1 VPPIEVG
8 ANVDE
13 VPLGLSAFGVV
24 TADEAALGFVAPSPP
39 EAAAAGFVELGPA
52 TVGAEPGVGT
62 TTPCA
67 PTGPAS
73 RATAQSARIA
83 RSRIRVLAALPFA
96 TGYSLRAQ

>member
-8 ANVDE
+8 AKVDD

-39 EAAAAGFVELGPA
+39 EAAAEGLVELGPA

-62 TTPCA
+62 KTPCA
-67 PTGPAS
+67 AAGPAS
-73 RATAQSARIA
+73 MTPAQSATTA
-83 RSRIRVLAALPFA
+83 RSRFRILAALSAA
-96 TGYSLRAQ
+96 TG